1 MFVENEDLLI
11 LLTSFNTMSAAEY
24 FTDMAHNVENT
35 LIIGESTFGALR
47 GDIWSAMTTLPYSKI
62 KLNFGQRVFEY
73 PEGYFEEGY
82 GFEPDLW
89 CPAVYVEE
97 SAVNFV
103 HRMMK

>member
-1 MFVENEDLLI
+1 
-11 LLTSFNTMSAAEY
+11 
-24 FTDMAHNVENT
+24 
-35 LIIGESTFGALR
+35 
-47 GDIWSAMTTLPYSKI
+47 MTTLPYSKI

-89 CPAVYVEE
+89 CPAVYAEE
-97 SAVNFV
+97 AAVNFV